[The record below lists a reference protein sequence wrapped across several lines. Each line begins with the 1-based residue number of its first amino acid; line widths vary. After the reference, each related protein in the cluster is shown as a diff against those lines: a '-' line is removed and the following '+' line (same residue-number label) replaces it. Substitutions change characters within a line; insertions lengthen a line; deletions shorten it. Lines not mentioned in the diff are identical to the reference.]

1 MSETRAGEEGGRKI
15 ALALAISV
23 VLTLW
28 VALCEPPP
36 REAVGRFLGVV
47 GLSALLLGWGVRGGW
62 GWLNGEP
69 RRRGVIVILGGA
81 LALRLAAWAAPVSL
95 SDDVWRYVW
104 DGAIVAAGEN
114 PYAET
119 PRERVTRMQGEGA
132 VARAEAGE
140 EAGASSRKALQR
152 LNSPDYHTVYPPG
165 AQAVFASAE
174 VAAGW
179 LGGVSERWLRLF
191 FVLADLLA
199 VLLIARALIAMRRAV
214 GWATLYA
221 WHPLVVWEVAGGG
234 HTEALAVGLM
244 VALVLMLGRNRPW
257 PIGAVIGLSAL
268 AKLTFLIVSPLVG
281 VALWRRGRFR
291 DALIAAVVAVGV
303 LTAGYAP
310 FWFEALI
317 ANQRE
322 SVALYAGVFSFDAP
336 LYYAARYLLGYREGV
351 TEPVT
356 HVLSPVLQL
365 ATMIVIAAA
374 TLAQDG
380 TRGRLAASMVVAW
393 AGYLV
398 FNPVVHPWYAL
409 GLVAAAALAGAW
421 SVSLAAL
428 GLMLSYLFYVPAVGR
443 PEEIVVMVVQSVWA
457 VAVVGLQVGPKVIAW
472 ALRRRAKTKFD
483 AVRPYL
489 RPGDRVLDLG
499 AGEGFVG
506 ELVAEAGFE
515 VMLAEVDDR
524 NRTAL
529 EMITYDGESLPL
541 DDDAFDVAIIAYTLH
556 HARRPDKVL
565 AEAARVARRLVI
577 LETVYEREWD
587 RRLVT
592 FLDHSANRLRGMAPE
607 PLAFDRVEGWL
618 ERLHARGMRVLTW
631 RWLGRGVHRHVIIV
645 ADRES

>member
-1 MSETRAGEEGGRKI
+1 MSETSAGEEGAWKI
-15 ALALAISV
+15 ALALALSV
-23 VLTLW
+23 VLTLS
-28 VALCEPPP
+28 VALCEPAP

-62 GWLNGEP
+62 TWLNGGP
-69 RRRGVIVILGGA
+69 RWRAVTVIAGGA
-81 LALRLAAWAAPVSL
+81 LALRLAAWMAPVSL

-119 PRERVTRMQGEGA
+119 PRERVRRVQGEFDG
-132 VARAEAGE
+132 VSDEVDRAELE
-140 EAGASSRKALQR
+140 R

-165 AQAVFASAE
+165 AQAVFASATI
-174 VAAGW
+174 AAGW
-179 LGGVSERWLRLF
+179 LGGVSERWLRLV

-199 VLLIARALIAMRRAV
+199 VLLIARALLAMRRAV

-221 WHPLVVWEVAGGG
+221 WHPLVVWEVGGGG

-244 VALVLMLGRNRPW
+244 VALVLMLGRSRPW
-257 PIGAVIGLSAL
+257 MVGAVIGLSAL

-291 DALIAAVVAVGV
+291 DALIAACVAVGV
-303 LTAGYAP
+303 VVAGYMP
-310 FWFEALI
+310 FWFEDLI

-351 TEPVT
+351 SDPVT
-356 HVLSPVLQL
+356 HILSPALQL
-365 ATMIVIAAA
+365 ATMVTLVAA
-374 TLAQDG
+374 TLWQDG
-380 TRGRLAASMVVAW
+380 SRRRLASSMVVGW

-398 FNPVVHPWYAL
+398 FNPVLHPWYAL
-409 GLVAAAALAGAW
+409 GLLAAAALAGSW
-421 SVSLAAL
+421 SVSLAGLA
-428 GLMLSYLFYVPAVGR
+428 LMLSYLFYDPAVGR
-443 PEEIVVMVVQSVWA
+443 PEEIAVMVVQSVWA
-457 VAVVGLQVGPKVIAW
+457 AAVVGWQMGPRAIAW
-472 ALRRRAKTKFD
+472 ALRRRAKAKFD

-506 ELVAEAGFE
+506 ALVAEAGHE
-515 VMLAEVDDR
+515 VVLAEVDDR

-529 EMITYDGESLPL
+529 PMVTYDGEFLPL
-541 DDDAFDVAIIAYTLH
+541 DDDQFDVAIIAYTLH
-556 HARRPDKVL
+556 HARHPDQVL

-577 LETVYEREWD
+577 LETVYERSWD

-607 PLAFDRVEGWL
+607 PLYFDRVEGWL
-618 ERLHARGMRVLTW
+618 ERLQARSLKVLTW

-645 ADRES
+645 ADRQGAQR

>member
-1 MSETRAGEEGGRKI
+1 MSEAGAGEEGGQKI
-15 ALALAISV
+15 ALALALSV

-36 REAVGRFLGVV
+36 REAIGRFLGVV
-47 GLSALLLGWGVRGGW
+47 GLSAFLLGWGVRGGW
-62 GWLNGEP
+62 TWLNGGP
-69 RRRGVIVILGGA
+69 RWRGVAVVLAGA
-81 LALRLAAWAAPVSL
+81 MALRVAAWMAPVSL

-104 DGAIVAAGEN
+104 DGAIVAGGEN

-119 PRERVTRMQGEGA
+119 PRERVTRLKGEPDDA
-132 VARAEAGE
+132 AIDAGE
-140 EAGASSRKALQR
+140 VGRASSWAELKR

-174 VAAGW
+174 VVARW

-191 FVLADLLA
+191 FVVADLLA
-199 VLLIARALIAMRRAV
+199 VLLIMRALIAMRRAV
-214 GWATLYA
+214 GWATLYG

-244 VALVLMLGRNRPW
+244 VALVLMLGRSAPW
-257 PIGAVIGLSAL
+257 KIGVVIGLSAL

-310 FWFEALI
+310 FWFEDLI
-317 ANQRE
+317 ANQQK
-322 SVALYAGVFSFDAP
+322 SVALYADVFSFDAP

-356 HVLSPVLQL
+356 HVLSPTLQL
-365 ATMIVIAAA
+365 ATMLAIAVAA
-374 TLAQDG
+374 LWQNG
-380 TRGRLAASMVVAW
+380 TRERLALAMVVAW
-393 AGYLV
+393 GAYLV
-398 FNPVVHPWYAL
+398 FNPVLHPWYAL
-409 GLVAAAALAGAW
+409 GLLAAAALAGAW
-421 SVSLAAL
+421 SVSLAGL

-443 PEEIVVMVVQSVWA
+443 PEEILVMVVQSVWA
-457 VAVVGLQVGPKVIAW
+457 VTMIGWQAGPRAIAW
-472 ALRRRAKTKFD
+472 ALRRRAKTKFN

-506 ELVAEAGFE
+506 ELVAGAGHE

-524 NRTAL
+524 NRTEL
-529 EMITYDGESLPL
+529 PMVTYDGESLPL
-541 DDDAFDVAIIAYTLH
+541 DDDQFDVAIIAYTLH

-565 AEAARVARRLVI
+565 AETSRVARRLVI

-618 ERLHARGMRVLTW
+618 ERLNARGMKVLTW

-645 ADRES
+645 AERER